1 VILLAL
7 DLDGRITLLNRK
19 GYALLEW
26 GDGQLIGREWIQTCL
41 PVRIRNAWQRKSR
54 WRGRFRRSPR
64 SVVLPCPLL
73 HMPFRVDRVLS
84 VVMRP
89 KKQDDTGFL
98 TRVPRMLEGDI
109 VVTRVARHYALG
121 RMTADLRTQAPVDT
135 QNARSDALRMACLL
149 AGADHRVFLYELA
162 GGGNSVRINCESVD
176 KPCVHG
182 IRRLKTR
189 SR

>member
-1 VILLAL
+1 
-7 DLDGRITLLNRK
+7 
-19 GYALLEW
+19 
-26 GDGQLIGREWIQTCL
+26 
-41 PVRIRNAWQRKSR
+41 
-54 WRGRFRRSPR
+54 
-64 SVVLPCPLL
+64 
-73 HMPFRVDRVLS
+73 MPFTVDRVLS

-89 KKQDDTGFL
+89 KRQDDTGFL

-121 RMTADLRTQAPVDT
+121 RMTADLLTQAPVDT

-162 GGGNSVRINCESVD
+162 GGGHSVQINCESAD

-189 SR
+189 AR